1 MFQEREDMLRCLR
14 LSLLLLILVPPASP
28 SPLLSLP
35 QSGPDYPE
43 GAGGERPATPGRGT
57 DLPTDGAHYLVL
69 YSWARNNAECAK
81 GIPCRDRFA
90 DVGGDWSPV
99 NRADS
104 AHDRV
109 YFVRNEGLV
118 FDPHYPQPAGTVALR
133 SFWRAGFPQDE
144 LLTTAW
150 SEKDHD
156 PAYRPQSRVLGYVYR
171 SHRTHT
177 LPLYHWT
184 KEGRD
189 HFVTTDPAWAPGTRH
204 GSRDRFVAIEGY
216 LLPAG
221 H

>member
-1 MFQEREDMLRCLR
+1 MSRCLG
-14 LSLLLLILVPPASP
+14 LSLLLLLLVPPGSPP

-35 QSGPDYPE
+35 RPREAGTPSPDYPE

-69 YSWARNNAECAK
+69 YSWTSNHAQCAK
-81 GIPCRDRFA
+81 GIPCQDRFA

-99 NRADS
+99 RPDS
-104 AHDRV
+104 AYDRV
-109 YFVRNEGLV
+109 HFVRTEGLV

-144 LLTTAW
+144 LLTTTW

-156 PAYRPQSRVLGYVYR
+156 PAYRPLSAVLGYVYR
-171 SHRTHT
+171 SYRTNT

-184 KEGRD
+184 REGRD

-204 GSRDRFVAIEGY
+204 GSRDAFVAIEGY